1 MSESKKL
8 CVKCVRDQIATMRKQ
23 IEEIEQRADRVEEML
38 AQLITDYVEST
49 MGQ

>member
-8 CVKCVRDQIATMRKQ
+8 CVKCVREQIATMREK
-23 IEEIEQRADRVEEML
+23 IEEIERRADAVEEML
-38 AQLITDYVEST
+38 AQLVQEYVEST